1 MAPPAIPLVGLHG
14 QYGHIARP
22 LHRPLRHRRARRT
35 AKPCRAEIEP
45 GRGRRLSQAG
55 RQAHPVIAHRE
66 RAVEFSC
73 CMCDPDPR
81 TRNRHGPQHLLEA
94 FHDCKVFGR
103 VLEPS
108 LPRDATNSRG
118 LKASTF
124 RSVNSGIPTPAS
136 LCPSGHHMG
145 LLQDANRRVSW
156 SATARLVGTSH
167 RRSQEHLNDKR
178 TLVIHSLDD
187 GRSSQARSRAFVAA
201 SKSTIP
207 DALGAKTPIAT
218 LHMQIVGL
226 SGLGCQFTGAAA
238 VSG

>member
-136 LCPSGHHMG
+136 LCPSGHRMG
-145 LLQDANRRVSW
+145 LLQDECDVRVGGDTGFDAD
-156 SATARLVGTSH
+156 SA
-167 RRSQEHLNDKR
+167 
-178 TLVIHSLDD
+178 
-187 GRSSQARSRAFVAA
+187 VAA
-201 SKSTIP
+201 
-207 DALGAKTPIAT
+207 
-218 LHMQIVGL
+218 H
-226 SGLGCQFTGAAA
+226 
-238 VSG
+238 